1 MQTMNALILLT
12 VFLVLLAIRVPVA
25 FSLLISCLTYLVF
38 LKPIPMIVL
47 AHRMVGS
54 LEAFP
59 LLALPLY
66 ILAADIMN
74 SGRISE
80 EMFRFARSLVGHIR
94 GGLGHVNV
102 IASMIFAGMSGSI
115 TADTAGLGKIEIPMM
130 VKAGY
135 PMEFSVAIT
144 GASSII
150 GPIIPPSIQI
160 ILYGMIAEQSV
171 GRLFVGGAIPGVV
184 MGICLMVAVY
194 ISAVKN
200 NLPKDPQRAPF
211 REIWSSFKGSFFAL
225 LTPVIILA
233 GIVTGIF
240 TPTEAAVV
248 AVVYAFVVSFF
259 VYRSLKVSQIL
270 PMMVNASV
278 TTALILLIMGA
289 ASVFGWL
296 ITMEN
301 VPVLIRDVIMSATD
315 QQWVVLL
322 ILNLAFLIAGCFFDI
337 CAIILVFTPMILP
350 VLTAFNIDLVHWGVV
365 EVLNVCIGFL
375 TPPFGVGL
383 FVLSDLS
390 GLRVSQVTTAVIP
403 YILPLLVSLALITY
417 IPQLVLWL
425 PKVVFG

>member
-1 MQTMNALILLT
+1 MNALLL
-12 VFLVLLAIRVPVA
+12 VGALLVLMAMRVPVV
-25 FSLLISCLTYLVF
+25 FSLLLSCLFYILF
-38 LKPIPMIVL
+38 LNPIPMVVL

-54 LEAFP
+54 LQAFP

-94 GGLGHVNV
+94 GSLGHVNV
-102 IASMIFAGMSGSI
+102 VASMVFAGMSGSI

-135 PMEFSVAIT
+135 DKPFAVAVT

-150 GPIIPPSIQI
+150 GPIMPPSIQM
-160 ILYGMIAEQSV
+160 ILYGMIAEVSV

-184 MGICLMVAVY
+184 MGLAIMAAIYFYAVRRNY
-194 ISAVKN
+194 
-200 NLPKDPQRAPF
+200 PRDPRRAALSDVWASF
-211 REIWSSFKGSFFAL
+211 RKSFFAL
-225 LTPVIILA
+225 LTPVIILG

-248 AVVYAFVVSFF
+248 AVVYAFVISFF
-259 VYRSLKVSQIL
+259 VYRTLKLSQLL
-270 PMMVNASV
+270 PMVVGSAV
-278 TTALILLIMGA
+278 TTGMILVIMGA
-289 ASVFGWL
+289 ASVFGW
-296 ITMEN
+296 IVTMEN
-301 VPVLIRDVIMSATD
+301 VPVLIRDAILAATD
-315 QQWVVLL
+315 KQWVVLL
-322 ILNLAFLIAGCFFDI
+322 ILNVVFLIAGCFFDI

-350 VLTAFNIDLVHWGVV
+350 VLQAFQIDLVHWGVV

-383 FVLSDLS
+383 YVLADLS
-390 GLRVSQVTTAVIP
+390 GLTVAQVTRAVAPFLI
-403 YILPLLVSLALITY
+403 PLLVTLLLITY

-425 PKVVFG
+425 PGVVFG